1 MLLHCCRRVLV
12 SKTTLMHLNNAF
24 EVEPGNG
31 HLRDSFLKDRS
42 IETFLIVAPSDK
54 KSSLS
59 VDKVSMHFSNFSQL
73 VYVFLLPI

>member
-1 MLLHCCRRVLV
+1 
-12 SKTTLMHLNNAF
+12 MHLNNTF

-59 VDKVSMHFSNFSQL
+59 VDKVSIHFSNIL
-73 VYVFLLPI
+73 PLAFLLHSYEVVLFQLWKLFLPLI